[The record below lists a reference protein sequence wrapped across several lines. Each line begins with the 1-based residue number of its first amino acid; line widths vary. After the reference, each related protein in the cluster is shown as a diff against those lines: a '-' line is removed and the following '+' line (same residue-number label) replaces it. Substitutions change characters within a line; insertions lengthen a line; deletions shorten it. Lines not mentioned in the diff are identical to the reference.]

1 MNSTTPS
8 PTNGSDVIGFLKM
21 QHQQLR
27 GMFDEVASTSGP
39 ERAKA
44 LRALRRMLA
53 IHEAAEEQVIHPAAR
68 RGLPGGELLI
78 EHRLREERE
87 AKRVLSELEQLE
99 VDSPEFDRKLGELR
113 TMILAHA
120 DAEEREEFERLPS
133 WIDAR
138 RLARMRA
145 MVVFAQKVAPTHP
158 HAGIESAAA
167 NMLVGPFAAII
178 DRARDAISS
187 KH

>member
-1 MNSTTPS
+1 MDRTTGSTN
-8 PTNGSDVIGFLKM
+8 NGSDVIGFLKS

-39 ERAKA
+39 ERSKA

-68 RGLPGGELLI
+68 RGLPGGELLV
-78 EHRLREERE
+78 ENRLREERE
-87 AKRVLSELEQLE
+87 AKRVLAELEQLE
-99 VDSPEFDRKLGELR
+99 IDSPEFDRKLGELK
-113 TMILAHA
+113 TKILAHA
-120 DAEEREEFERLPS
+120 DAEEREEFDRLPS
-133 WIDAR
+133 WLDAR

-167 NMLVGPFAAII
+167 NMIVGPFAAII
-178 DRARDAISS
+178 DRARDAIAS